1 VKRSDKTVSVNP
13 RSSDRPQNAGFH
25 GSSGTKV
32 PDAGVDAA
40 LDVAVVDAAPDV
52 AATEM
57 GSSSDGAPTD
67 IASDSGAGDTAG
79 TADGGG
85 ADGTDGGADPCHPP
99 CRERLFGGGVVC
111 ATLDAT
117 RVWRGPNGAPLGTVS
132 INADGSNTPNIPV
145 PPRRSTSTPR

>member
-1 VKRSDKTVSVNP
+1 
-13 RSSDRPQNAGFH
+13 
-25 GSSGTKV
+25 
-32 PDAGVDAA
+32 
-40 LDVAVVDAAPDV
+40 VVDAAPDV

-99 CRERLFGGGVVC
+99 CRERLFGGCPPEGTCVYQPGIYCYSNGVIAMNVPPGGTTVQTLTKNGVVC

-132 INADGSNTPNIPV
+132 INADGSNTLTFRCLLAG
-145 PPRRSTSTPR
+145 PRRPLDD